1 MNYRDIYTT
10 LYDYTDGFRADSG
23 EFIASDKVEQENAAS
38 ILKNYYSIDDTYD
51 KKQIDGTNY
60 KIVFTKNLDPDVA
73 NSGPIGKGLG
83 EALEK
88 HDELNPDLWENDELK
103 SEVKDKLL
111 EIVNKFKENLSED
124 DIELDIKDIV
134 IIGSNANYNYT
145 EQSDID
151 LHIVADTSVY
161 EDQKELAVKL
171 YDAYKRL
178 FNNKYDPTIYGHEV
192 EIYVEPDNIRANSNG
207 MYSLNTGWLKFPENT
222 AIPELD
228 EVELQSLVSDY
239 EEKIQNADSIDEID
253 NVINDLYI
261 LRQQSILSDGEYG
274 IGNQCFKEIRNLGL
288 LKELKDKKVQLE
300 TEEMSLTEAISDN
313 DIALLKSL
321 GFKLYF
327 SSKYTDRKYYV
338 LRGKN
343 NSQILIRTPET
354 TDDHDWFI
362 ESSICDYDSDFKTVI
377 ETKFGSSLQE
387 VLSKFCG

>member
-23 EFIASDKVEQENAAS
+23 EFIASDKVELENATS
-38 ILKNYYSIDDTYD
+38 ILKNHYDIDDTYD

-60 KIVFTKNLDPDVA
+60 KIIFTKNLDPDVA
-73 NSGPIGKGLG
+73 NYGPIGKGLG

-103 SEVKDKLL
+103 SEVKNKLL
-111 EIVNKFKENLSED
+111 EIVDKFKENLSED
-124 DIELDIKDIV
+124 AIELDVKDIV

-145 EQSDID
+145 DQSDID

-207 MYSLNTGWLKFPENT
+207 MYSLNSGWLKFPENT

-228 EVELQSLVSDY
+228 EAELQSLVSDY
-239 EEKIQNADSIDEID
+239 EEKIQNVDSIDEID

-300 TEEMSLTEAISDN
+300 TEEMSLTESLASD
-313 DIALLKSL
+313 DETLLKSL
-321 GFKLYF
+321 GFSLYYK
-327 SSKYTDRKYYV
+327 SRYHDDLYYYI
-338 LRGKN
+338 LSGEN
-343 NSQILIRTPET
+343 NSQIIVRSPEQPGQDWNITLRDCSTP
-354 TDDHDWFI
+354 DIPKIIDVAW
-362 ESSICDYDSDFKTVI
+362 
-377 ETKFGSSLQE
+377 GSTLRDALNE
-387 VLSKFCG
+387 FCK

>member
-23 EFIASDKVEQENAAS
+23 EFIASDKAEQENAAS
-38 ILKNYYSIDDTYD
+38 ILKNYYSIDATYD

-60 KIVFTKNLDPDVA
+60 KIVFTKNLDPDIA

-228 EVELQSLVSDY
+228 EAELQSLVSDY

-253 NVINDLYI
+253 TVINDLYI

-300 TEEMSLTEAISDN
+300 TEEMSLTESLTPD
-313 DIALLKSL
+313 DEALLKSL
-321 GFKLYF
+321 GFSFYYK
-327 SSKYTDRKYYV
+327 SKYHDDLYYYILYGENNGQIV
-338 LRGKN
+338 VRSPEQPGQDWNIILRDC
-343 NSQILIRTPET
+343 STP
-354 TDDHDWFI
+354 DI
-362 ESSICDYDSDFKTVI
+362 PKVI
-377 ETKFGSSLQE
+377 DVAWGPTLRDAIN
-387 VLSKFCG
+387 KFCE

>member
-23 EFIASDKVEQENAAS
+23 EFIAADKVEQENATS

-60 KIVFTKNLDPDVA
+60 KIIFTKNLDPDVA

-83 EALEK
+83 EASEK

-124 DIELDIKDIV
+124 NIELDVKDIV

-228 EVELQSLVSDY
+228 EAELQSLVSDY

-300 TEEMSLTEAISDN
+300 TEEMSLTESLASD
-313 DIALLKSL
+313 DETLLKSL
-321 GFKLYF
+321 GFSLYYK
-327 SSKYTDRKYYV
+327 SKYHDDLYYYI
-338 LRGKN
+338 LRGEN
-343 NSQILIRTPET
+343 NSQIIVRSPEQPGQDWNITLRDCSTP
-354 TDDHDWFI
+354 DIPKIIDVAW
-362 ESSICDYDSDFKTVI
+362 
-377 ETKFGSSLQE
+377 GSTLRDA
-387 VLSKFCG
+387 LSKFCG

>member
-60 KIVFTKNLDPDVA
+60 KIIFTKNLDPDVA

-124 DIELDIKDIV
+124 NIELDVKDIV

-228 EVELQSLVSDY
+228 EAELQSLVSDY

-300 TEEMSLTEAISDN
+300 TEEMSLTESLASD
-313 DIALLKSL
+313 DETLLKSL
-321 GFKLYF
+321 GFSLYYK
-327 SSKYTDRKYYV
+327 SKYHDDLYYYI
-338 LRGKN
+338 LRGETN
-343 NSQILIRTPET
+343 GQIIVRSPEQPGQDWNITLRDCSTP
-354 TDDHDWFI
+354 DIPKIIDVAW
-362 ESSICDYDSDFKTVI
+362 
-377 ETKFGSSLQE
+377 GSTLRDA
-387 VLSKFCG
+387 LSKFCG

>member
-23 EFIASDKVEQENAAS
+23 EFIAADKVEQENATS

-60 KIVFTKNLDPDVA
+60 KIIFTKNLDPDVA

-124 DIELDIKDIV
+124 NIELDVKDIV

-228 EVELQSLVSDY
+228 EAELQSLVSDY

-300 TEEMSLTEAISDN
+300 TEEMSLTESLASD
-313 DIALLKSL
+313 DETLLKSL
-321 GFKLYF
+321 GFSLYYK
-327 SSKYTDRKYYV
+327 SRYHDDLYYYI
-338 LRGKN
+338 LSGEN
-343 NSQILIRTPET
+343 NSQIIVRSPEQPGQDWNITLRDCSTP
-354 TDDHDWFI
+354 DIPKIIDVAW
-362 ESSICDYDSDFKTVI
+362 
-377 ETKFGSSLQE
+377 GSTLRDA
-387 VLSKFCG
+387 LSKFCG

>member
-23 EFIASDKVEQENAAS
+23 EFIAADKVEQENATS

-60 KIVFTKNLDPDVA
+60 KIIFTKNLDPDVA

-124 DIELDIKDIV
+124 NIELDVKDIV

-228 EVELQSLVSDY
+228 EAELQSLVSDY

-300 TEEMSLTEAISDN
+300 TEEMSLTESLASD
-313 DIALLKSL
+313 DETLLKSL
-321 GFKLYF
+321 GFSLYYK
-327 SSKYTDRKYYV
+327 SRYHDDLYYYI
-338 LRGKN
+338 LSGEN
-343 NSQILIRTPET
+343 NSQIIVRSPEQPGQDWNITLRDCSTP
-354 TDDHDWFI
+354 DIPKIIDVAW
-362 ESSICDYDSDFKTVI
+362 
-377 ETKFGSSLQE
+377 GSTLRDALNE
-387 VLSKFCG
+387 FCK

>member
-23 EFIASDKVEQENAAS
+23 EFIAADKVEQENATS

-60 KIVFTKNLDPDVA
+60 KIIFTKNLDPDVA

-124 DIELDIKDIV
+124 NIELDVKDIV

-228 EVELQSLVSDY
+228 EAELQSLVSDY

-300 TEEMSLTEAISDN
+300 TEEMSLTESLASD
-313 DIALLKSL
+313 DETLLKSL
-321 GFKLYF
+321 GFSLYYK
-327 SSKYTDRKYYV
+327 SKYHDDLYYYI
-338 LRGKN
+338 LRGEN
-343 NSQILIRTPET
+343 NSQIIVRSPEQPGQDWNITLRDCSTP
-354 TDDHDWFI
+354 DIPKIIDVAW
-362 ESSICDYDSDFKTVI
+362 
-377 ETKFGSSLQE
+377 GSTLRDALNE
-387 VLSKFCG
+387 FCK

>member
-23 EFIASDKVEQENAAS
+23 EFIASDKVELENATS
-38 ILKNYYSIDDTYD
+38 ILKNHYDIDDTYD

-60 KIVFTKNLDPDVA
+60 KIIFTKNLDPDVA

-103 SEVKDKLL
+103 SEVKNKLL
-111 EIVNKFKENLSED
+111 EIVDKFKENLSED
-124 DIELDIKDIV
+124 AIELDVKDIV

-145 EQSDID
+145 DQSDID

-207 MYSLNTGWLKFPENT
+207 MYSLNSGWLKFPENT

-228 EVELQSLVSDY
+228 EAELQSLVSDY
-239 EEKIQNADSIDEID
+239 EEKIQNVDSIDEID

-300 TEEMSLTEAISDN
+300 TEQMSLAESLAPDDET
-313 DIALLKSL
+313 LLKSL
-321 GFKLYF
+321 GFSLYYK
-327 SSKYTDRKYYV
+327 SRYHDDLYYYI
-338 LRGKN
+338 LSGEN
-343 NSQILIRTPET
+343 NSQIIVRSPEQPGQDWNITLRDCSTP
-354 TDDHDWFI
+354 DIPKIIDVAW
-362 ESSICDYDSDFKTVI
+362 
-377 ETKFGSSLQE
+377 GSTLRDALNE
-387 VLSKFCG
+387 FCK

>member
-23 EFIASDKVEQENAAS
+23 EFIASDKVELENATS
-38 ILKNYYSIDDTYD
+38 ILKNHYDIDDTYD

-60 KIVFTKNLDPDVA
+60 KIIFTKNLDPDVA

-103 SEVKDKLL
+103 SEVKNKLL
-111 EIVNKFKENLSED
+111 EIVDKFKENLSED
-124 DIELDIKDIV
+124 AIELDVKDIV

-145 EQSDID
+145 DQSDID

-207 MYSLNTGWLKFPENT
+207 MYSLNSGWLKFPENT

-228 EVELQSLVSDY
+228 EAELQSLVSDY
-239 EEKIQNADSIDEID
+239 EEKIQNVDSIDEID

-300 TEEMSLTEAISDN
+300 TEQMSLAESLAPDDET
-313 DIALLKSL
+313 LLKSL
-321 GFKLYF
+321 GFSLYYK
-327 SSKYTDRKYYV
+327 SRYHDDLYYYI
-338 LRGKN
+338 LSGEN
-343 NSQILIRTPET
+343 NSQIIVRSPEQPGQDWNITLRDCSTP
-354 TDDHDWFI
+354 DIPKIID
-362 ESSICDYDSDFKTVI
+362 VAR
-377 ETKFGSSLQE
+377 GSTLRDA
-387 VLSKFCG
+387 LSKFCG

>member
-23 EFIASDKVEQENAAS
+23 EFIAADKVEQENATS

-60 KIVFTKNLDPDVA
+60 KIIFTKNLDPDVA

-124 DIELDIKDIV
+124 NIELDVKDIV

-228 EVELQSLVSDY
+228 EAELQSLVSDY

-300 TEEMSLTEAISDN
+300 TEEMSLTESLASD
-313 DIALLKSL
+313 DETLLKSL
-321 GFKLYF
+321 GFSLYYK
-327 SSKYTDRKYYV
+327 SKYHDDLYYYI
-338 LRGKN
+338 LRGEN
-343 NSQILIRTPET
+343 NSQIIVRSPEQPGQDWNITLRDCSTP
-354 TDDHDWFI
+354 DIPKIIDVAW
-362 ESSICDYDSDFKTVI
+362 
-377 ETKFGSSLQE
+377 GSTLRDA
-387 VLSKFCG
+387 LSKFCG

>member
-23 EFIASDKVEQENAAS
+23 EFIAADKVEQENATS

-60 KIVFTKNLDPDVA
+60 KIIFTKNLDPDVA

-124 DIELDIKDIV
+124 NIELDVKDIV

-228 EVELQSLVSDY
+228 EAELQSLVSDY

-300 TEEMSLTEAISDN
+300 TEQMSLAESLAPDDET
-313 DIALLKSL
+313 LLKSL
-321 GFKLYF
+321 GFSLYYK
-327 SSKYTDRKYYV
+327 SRYHDDLYYYI
-338 LRGKN
+338 LSGEN
-343 NSQILIRTPET
+343 NSQIIVRSPEQPGQDWNITLRDCSTP
-354 TDDHDWFI
+354 DIPKIIDVAW
-362 ESSICDYDSDFKTVI
+362 
-377 ETKFGSSLQE
+377 GSTLRDALNE
-387 VLSKFCG
+387 FCK

>member
-23 EFIASDKVEQENAAS
+23 EFIASDKVELENATS
-38 ILKNYYSIDDTYD
+38 ILKNHYDIDDTYD

-60 KIVFTKNLDPDVA
+60 KIIFTKNLDPDVA

-103 SEVKDKLL
+103 SEVKNKLL
-111 EIVNKFKENLSED
+111 EIVDKFKENLSED
-124 DIELDIKDIV
+124 AIELDVKDIV

-145 EQSDID
+145 DQSDID

-207 MYSLNTGWLKFPENT
+207 MYSLNSGWLKFPENT

-228 EVELQSLVSDY
+228 EAELQSLVSDY
-239 EEKIQNADSIDEID
+239 EEKIQNVDSIDEID

-300 TEEMSLTEAISDN
+300 TEQMSLAESLAPDDET
-313 DIALLKSL
+313 LLKSL
-321 GFKLYF
+321 GFSLYYK
-327 SSKYTDRKYYV
+327 SKYHDDLYYYI
-338 LRGKN
+338 LRGETN
-343 NSQILIRTPET
+343 GQIIVRSPEQPGQDWNITLRDCSTP
-354 TDDHDWFI
+354 DIPKIID
-362 ESSICDYDSDFKTVI
+362 VAR
-377 ETKFGSSLQE
+377 GSTLRDA
-387 VLSKFCG
+387 LSKFCG

>member
-60 KIVFTKNLDPDVA
+60 KIIFTKNLDPDVA

-124 DIELDIKDIV
+124 NIELDVKDIV

-228 EVELQSLVSDY
+228 EAELQSLVSDY

-300 TEEMSLTEAISDN
+300 TEEMSLTESLASD
-313 DIALLKSL
+313 DETLLKSL
-321 GFKLYF
+321 GFSLYYK
-327 SSKYTDRKYYV
+327 SKYHDDLYYYI
-338 LRGKN
+338 LRGEN
-343 NSQILIRTPET
+343 NSQIIVRSPEQPGQDWNITLRDCSTP
-354 TDDHDWFI
+354 DIPKIIDVAW
-362 ESSICDYDSDFKTVI
+362 
-377 ETKFGSSLQE
+377 GSTLRDA
-387 VLSKFCG
+387 LSKFCG

>member
-124 DIELDIKDIV
+124 DIELDVKDIV

-228 EVELQSLVSDY
+228 EAELQSLVSDY
-239 EEKIQNADSIDEID
+239 EEKIQNAESIDEID
-253 NVINDLYI
+253 SVINDLYI

-300 TEEMSLTEAISDN
+300 TEEMSLAESLASD
-313 DIALLKSL
+313 DETLLKSL
-321 GFKLYF
+321 GFSLYYK
-327 SSKYTDRKYYV
+327 SSYHDDVYYYI
-338 LRGKN
+338 LSGEN
-343 NSQILIRTPET
+343 NSQIVVRSPEQPGQDWNISLRDCSTP
-354 TDDHDWFI
+354 DI
-362 ESSICDYDSDFKTVI
+362 PKVI
-377 ETKFGSSLQE
+377 DVAWGPTLRDALNE
-387 VLSKFCG
+387 FCK

>member
-300 TEEMSLTEAISDN
+300 TEEMSLTESLTSD
-313 DIALLKSL
+313 DEALLKSL
-321 GFKLYF
+321 GFSLYYK
-327 SSKYTDRKYYV
+327 SSYHDDLYYYI
-338 LRGKN
+338 LSGEN
-343 NSQILIRTPET
+343 NSQIVVRSPEQPGQDWNIVLRDCSTP
-354 TDDHDWFI
+354 DI
-362 ESSICDYDSDFKTVI
+362 PKVI
-377 ETKFGSSLQE
+377 DVAWGPTLRDALNE
-387 VLSKFCG
+387 FCK

>member
-222 AIPELD
+222 AIPALD
-228 EVELQSLVSDY
+228 ETELQSLVSDY

-300 TEEMSLTEAISDN
+300 TEEMSLTESLTAD
-313 DIALLKSL
+313 DKALLNSL

-327 SSKYTDRKYYV
+327 TSKPVAREYYG
-338 LRGKN
+338 LQGEN
-343 NSQILIRTPET
+343 DTQIVIRTPKG
-354 TDDHDWFI
+354 DDHDWTI
-362 ESSICDYDSDFKTVI
+362 TGYKYDHDLHINLVV
-377 ETKFGSSLQE
+377 ETAFGSSLRD